1 MHPAGGVENARAV
14 QPGRR
19 SRAGVSHTALDGRKR
34 PPTAYTG
41 VIVLDLDQQAERVQR
56 GSAALRTRASQAR
69 PGSSSSFMNA
79 TIAAGMSIRREIA
92 LCAPTDDHLDR

>member
-34 PPTAYTG
+34 PPTGCTG
-41 VIVLDLDQQAERVQR
+41 IIVLDLDQQAERVQR
-56 GSAALRTRASQAR
+56 GSAALRTRGSQGA
-69 PGSSSSFMNA
+69 GSSPSFVNA
-79 TIAAGMSIRREIA
+79 TIAFGTSIRREIA
-92 LCAPTDDHLDR
+92 SVRRLTTSETG